1 MDDDPL
7 YLYLC
12 LKFHKMQVT
21 GKIILSQGRDEAVR
35 RFHPWI
41 FSGAIHNVEGKPE
54 DGDIVEVFDA
64 SGNYLATGH
73 ACTGSIAVKLFH
85 FGPERPGENFW
96 AWKLARSL
104 KLRQDLGFTSN
115 RASNAYRLVFSEGD
129 GLPGLVIDFYHG
141 VAVIQAHSTGM
152 YLLRKELA
160 LALQQVYGKNLKAV
174 YDKSAEALG
183 KSGVTSEG
191 DGFLYG
197 SSGAIEILENGHRFS
212 IDFMEGQKTGFFLD
226 QRDNRALLAKYA
238 KGRRV
243 LNAFCY
249 TGGFSVYALAAG
261 ATHVTSLD
269 SSRKAVEA
277 VDVNLRINGL
287 EALSHE
293 SIVADAKAYLGLM
306 PDDFDLIVLDPP
318 AFAKRHADRHK
329 GLLGYKFINTAA
341 FKKIKP
347 GGLLF
352 TYSCS
357 QAIDREMF
365 TSMVMSAAIDARR
378 SVSILHHMGHSADHP
393 VSIFHP
399 EGEYLKGLVLR
410 VE

>member
-1 MDDDPL
+1 
-7 YLYLC
+7 
-12 LKFHKMQVT
+12 MQVS
-21 GKIILSQGRDEAVR
+21 GKIILSKGRDEAVR

-41 FSGAIHNVEGKPE
+41 FSGAINNAEGRPE
-54 DGDIVEVFDA
+54 DGDIVEVYDIK
-64 SGNYLATGH
+64 GNYLATGH

-85 FGPERPGENFW
+85 FGPEKPGENFW
-96 AWKLARSL
+96 AAKLTQSL
-104 KLRQDLGFTSN
+104 NLRKDLGFTSDPN
-115 RASNAYRLVFSEGD
+115 NNAYRLVFSEGD
-129 GLPGLVIDFYHG
+129 GLPGLVVDFYHG

-152 YLLRKELA
+152 YLLRNELA
-160 LALQQVYGKNLKAV
+160 EALQQVYGNELKAV
-174 YDKSAEALG
+174 YDKSSEALG
-183 KSGVTSEG
+183 KSGGTSEG
-191 DGFLYG
+191 DGFLWG
-197 SSGAIEILENGHRFS
+197 SEESIEILENGHHFS
-212 IDFMEGQKTGFFLD
+212 IDFLHGQKTGFFLD

-238 KGRRV
+238 RGRKV
-243 LNAFCY
+243 LNTFCY

-261 ATHVTSLD
+261 ATKVTSLD
-269 SSRKAVEA
+269 SSRKAIDTLEE
-277 VDVNLRINGL
+277 NLRINGL
-287 EALSHE
+287 EAANHE

-341 FKKIKP
+341 LKKIKP

-378 SVSILHHMGHSADHP
+378 NVRIIHQMGLSADHP

-399 EGEYLKGLVLR
+399 EGEYLKGLVLF
-410 VE
+410 VD